1 VSTTAIASLEPRRR
15 ATVAGQ
21 IRSVQSYERPYPC
34 TDAELDDGTGTLR
47 VRFLGRRQ
55 VPGLA
60 PKLSLEVE
68 GTPRLQRGT
77 LVMLNPL
84 YCFVPAE

>member
-1 VSTTAIASLEPRRR
+1 VTCTAVASLEPRRR

-21 IRSVQSYERPYPC
+21 IRSVQSYERPYPR
-34 TDAELDDGTGTLR
+34 TEAELDDGTGILVLR
-47 VRFLGRRQ
+47 FIGRRQ

-60 PKLSLEVE
+60 PKLRLVAQ
-68 GTPRLQRGT
+68 GTPGLERGV

-84 YCFVPAE
+84 YCFVPAR

>member
-1 VSTTAIASLEPRRR
+1 VKPTAVASLRPRRR
-15 ATVAGQ
+15 AIVMGE
-21 IRSVQSYERPYPC
+21 IRAVESYDRPYPR
-34 TDAELDDGTGTLR
+34 TELELDDGTGTI
-47 VRFLGRRQ
+47 FLCSIGRRE

-60 PKLSLEVE
+60 PKLCLVAE
-68 GTPRLQRGT
+68 GTPGLERGG